1 MESKKQTKE
10 EWLLHKG
17 VTCLYKVC
25 VFHNDNCGPYKRA
38 KLVTDG
44 VFGVNDP
51 NEDTK
56 PRFKLLKLKVDEVKI
71 FSEQQLSENRSG
83 LILCEDTKI
92 CAHCSYTFRSGYKH
106 VIIHITHINQNK
118 LKQDQQELHLFQ

>member
-10 EWLLHKG
+10 EWLLHKR
-17 VTCLYKVC
+17 VRCLYKAC

-38 KLVTDG
+38 KPVIDG
-44 VFGVNDP
+44 VFGVNDLK
-51 NEDTK
+51 EDTK
-56 PRFKLLKLKVDEVKI
+56 PHFKLLKLKVDEVKI

-83 LILCEDTKI
+83 LTMCEDTKI
-92 CAHCSYTFRSGYKH
+92 CAHCPYTFRTGYKH

-118 LKQDQQELHLFQ
+118 LKQDQQGLHLFQ

>member
-10 EWLLHKG
+10 EWLLQKG
-17 VTCLYKVC
+17 VRCLYKAC

-38 KLVTDG
+38 KPVTDG
-44 VFGVNDP
+44 VFGVNDL

-56 PRFKLLKLKVDEVKI
+56 LHFKFLKLKVDEVKI
-71 FSEQQLSENRSG
+71 FSKQQLSENRSG
-83 LILCEDTKI
+83 LILCEVTKI
-92 CAHCSYTFRSGYKH
+92 CAHYPYTLRTGYKH

-118 LKQDQQELHLFQ
+118 FKQDQQELHLFQ